1 MKKQSVVTIIIIILV
16 ILSSVVFFR
25 GCERSTSSDNITY
38 DESGTFSDEVAYES
52 GEITV
57 PDVTIENA
65 TFSSTLTITDSIA
78 DGTITLNNTAVDDE
92 LIINGS
98 GSVYLNGGTYKN
110 VTLNKENVKLVL
122 LGDAKVTNLNGKTAS
137 SIVVTE
143 ESSVSS
149 LVTAKGAK
157 RSTITTQNSG
167 KITSLQVKSP
177 ADVILNTSA
186 SSVTFGAEASDS
198 TFVNNAVIKKIQVE
212 AKITMSINANVETL
226 VVTASGEGTVITM
239 NNNAVITN
247 LGIEKPIEVKG
258 TGTITNATLPDQSY
272 LTGTIKPKNISV
284 SGKPV
289 VSDPSG
295 GLMVTTTIART
306 TTSNS
311 VANLSVLA
319 ESENWVSESIINSD
333 YSSNTTSTTN
343 DTKPT
348 NPVAPAKP
356 ETIAVTGVSL
366 SPTEVTLSRGTSQ
379 VLTATVSP
387 ANASNKAVTWSS
399 SDRSVAV
406 VENGIVTPKGNGS
419 ATITVTTADG
429 NKTATC
435 KVTVKTKI
443 TAVTTINGIAASSNS
458 ISDAI
463 DYGESYSLPTTV
475 TVTGYD
481 QESFECPVSF
491 SPANVDNTKTGETV
505 YSGTLNPPAG
515 YVNSDGI
522 KATIRL
528 TVGAKP
534 VITIT
539 SSPTEEEISI
549 GQTPTVLTVKASVTQ
564 GKSLSYTWYFKRSA
578 SADLV
583 LIPEATGASYQPSA
597 FTTAT
602 TLQYYCKVSASQA
615 ESVTTLACTV
625 TAHDETEKP
634 DSDPVVEQPSDDQTA
649 SETPVI
655 KTQPAD
661 QVLSE
666 SQTNLTVEA
675 LVSKGTLSYQWY
687 QSSVN
692 ASQGGVA
699 IEDATTASLTIDTTE
714 LTDITYYYVVI
725 TNTEDGKASTKTL
738 SRVACITPPQLN
750 LGIETMSPDG
760 LNRPSLSR

>member
-1 MKKQSVVTIIIIILV
+1 MKKQSVATSIIIILV

-25 GCERSTSSDNITY
+25 GCERSTSTDIITY

-52 GEITV
+52 GEITA

-65 TFSSTLTITDSIA
+65 SFSSSLTIADSVT
-78 DGTITLNNTAVDDE
+78 DGTITLNNAVVADE

-143 ESSVSS
+143 ESSVAS

-167 KITSLQVKSP
+167 KITTLQIKSP
-177 ADVILNTSA
+177 ADVILNTS
-186 SSVTFGAEASDS
+186 SSTLTFGAEAGGS
-198 TFVNNAVIKKIQVE
+198 TFVNNAAIKKIQVE
-212 AKITMSINANVETL
+212 AKMTLSINANVETL

-247 LGIEKPIEVKG
+247 LGIEKPVEVKG

-272 LTGTIKPKNISV
+272 LTGTITPKNISV

-295 GLMVTTTIART
+295 GLMVTTTIARA

-311 VANLSVLA
+311 VNDLSVLA
-319 ESENWVSESIINSD
+319 ESDNWVSESIINSD
-333 YSSNTTSTTN
+333 YDSDNASSDTT
-343 DTKPT
+343 PT
-348 NPVAPAKP
+348 NPVAPVVP
-356 ETIAVTGVSL
+356 ETVAVTSVSL

-379 VLTATVSP
+379 VLTASVSP
-387 ANASNKAVTWSS
+387 ANASNKALTWSS

-406 VENGIVTPKGNGS
+406 VENGIVTPKGNGT
-419 ATITVTTADG
+419 ATITVTTVDG

-443 TAVTTINGIAASSNS
+443 TAVTAINDMAASSNS
-458 ISDAI
+458 ISDTI
-463 DYGESYSLPTTV
+463 DYGESYSLPATV

-491 SPANVDNTKTGETV
+491 SPASVDSTKTGETV
-505 YSGTLNPPAG
+505 YTGTLNPPAG

-528 TVGAKP
+528 TVGEKP
-534 VITIT
+534 VITIS
-539 SSPTEEEISI
+539 SSPTEEEITV
-549 GQTPTVLTVKASVTQ
+549 GQKPTALTVKASVSQ

-578 SADLV
+578 SADLI
-583 LIPEATGASYQPSA
+583 LIPDATSASYQPAA
-597 FTTAT
+597 FTSAT

-615 ESVTTLACTV
+615 ESVTTLAGTV
-625 TAHDETEKP
+625 TALDETESP
-634 DSDPVVEQPSDDQTA
+634 DTDPAVEEPTDNQTA

-666 SQTNLTVEA
+666 SQTKLSVEA
-675 LVSKGTLSYQWY
+675 LVAKGSLSYQWY

-699 IEDATTASLTIDTTE
+699 IADATSATLTIDATQ

-725 TNTEDGKASTKTL
+725 TNSEDGKTATQTL
-738 SRVACITPPQLN
+738 SRVACITPVQLN
-750 LGIETMSPDG
+750 LSIETMSPDG

>member
-1 MKKQSVVTIIIIILV
+1 MKKQSVVTSIIIILV

-25 GCERSTSSDNITY
+25 GCERSTSTDIITY

-52 GEITV
+52 GEITA

-65 TFSSTLTITDSIA
+65 SFSSSLTIADSVT
-78 DGTITLNNTAVDDE
+78 DGTITLNNAVVADE

-143 ESSVSS
+143 ESSVAS

-167 KITSLQVKSP
+167 KITTLQIKSP
-177 ADVILNTSA
+177 ADVILNTS
-186 SSVTFGAEASDS
+186 SSTLTFGAEAGGS
-198 TFVNNAVIKKIQVE
+198 TFVNNAAIKKIQVE
-212 AKITMSINANVETL
+212 AKMTLSINANVETL

-247 LGIEKPIEVKG
+247 LGIEKPVEVKG

-272 LTGTIKPKNISV
+272 LTGTITPKNISV

-295 GLMVTTTIART
+295 GLMVTTTIARA

-311 VANLSVLA
+311 VNDLSVLA
-319 ESENWVSESIINSD
+319 ESDNWVSESIINSD
-333 YSSNTTSTTN
+333 YDSDNASSDTT
-343 DTKPT
+343 PT
-348 NPVAPAKP
+348 NPVAPVVP
-356 ETIAVTGVSL
+356 ETVAVTSVSL

-379 VLTATVSP
+379 VLTASVSP
-387 ANASNKAVTWSS
+387 ANASNKALTWSS

-406 VENGIVTPKGNGS
+406 VENGIVTPKGNGT
-419 ATITVTTADG
+419 ATITVTTVDG

-443 TAVTTINGIAASSNS
+443 TAVTAINDMAASSNS
-458 ISDAI
+458 ISDTI
-463 DYGESYSLPTTV
+463 DYGESYSLPATV

-491 SPANVDNTKTGETV
+491 SPASVDSTKTGETV
-505 YSGTLNPPAG
+505 YTGTLNPPAG

-528 TVGAKP
+528 TVGEKP
-534 VITIT
+534 VITIS
-539 SSPTEEEISI
+539 SSPTEEEITV
-549 GQTPTVLTVKASVTQ
+549 GQKPTALTVKASVSQ

-578 SADLV
+578 SADLI
-583 LIPEATGASYQPSA
+583 LIPDATSASYQPAA
-597 FTTAT
+597 FTSAT

-615 ESVTTLACTV
+615 ESVTTLAGTV
-625 TAHDETEKP
+625 TALDETESP
-634 DSDPVVEQPSDDQTA
+634 DTDPAVEEPTDNQTA

-666 SQTNLTVEA
+666 SQTKLSVEA
-675 LVSKGTLSYQWY
+675 LVAKGSLSYQWY

-699 IEDATTASLTIDTTE
+699 IADATSATLTIDATQ

-725 TNTEDGKASTKTL
+725 TNSEDGKTATQTL
-738 SRVACITPPQLN
+738 SRVACITPVQLN
-750 LGIETMSPDG
+750 LSIETMSPDG

>member
-1 MKKQSVVTIIIIILV
+1 MKKQSVVTVIIIILV

-25 GCERSTSSDNITY
+25 GCEKSTPADIITY

-52 GEITV
+52 GEITA

-65 TFSSTLTITDSIA
+65 TFSNTLTITDTIA
-78 DGTITLNNTAVDDE
+78 DGTITLNNTVVADE

-110 VTLNKENVKLVL
+110 VTLNKENIKLVL
-122 LGDAKVTNLNGKTAS
+122 LGDAKVTNLNGETAS

-143 ESSVSS
+143 KSSVSS

-167 KITSLQVKSP
+167 KITTLQIKSP

-186 SSVTFGAEASDS
+186 NAVTFGAEATGS

-212 AKITMSINANVETL
+212 AKMTLSVNANVETL
-226 VVTASGEGTVITM
+226 IVTSSGEGTVITL

-247 LGIEKPIEVKG
+247 LGIEKPVEVKG
-258 TGTITNATLPDQSY
+258 TGTVTNATLPDQSY
-272 LTGTIKPKNISV
+272 LTGTITPKNISV

-295 GLMVTTTIART
+295 GLMVTTTIARA

-311 VANLSVLA
+311 VADLSVLA
-319 ESENWVSESIINSD
+319 ESDNWVSESIINSD
-333 YSSNTTSTTN
+333 YDSDNTTSDTT
-343 DTKPT
+343 PT
-348 NPVAPAKP
+348 NPVAPVTP
-356 ETIAVTGVSL
+356 ETITVSGVSL
-366 SPTEVTLSRGTSQ
+366 APTEVTLSRGTSQ

-387 ANASNKAVTWSS
+387 SNASNKAVTWSS

-406 VENGIVTPKGNGS
+406 VENGIVTPKGNGT
-419 ATITVTTADG
+419 ATITVTTTDG

-491 SPANVDNTKTGETV
+491 SPASVDSTKTGETV
-505 YSGTLNPPAG
+505 YSGTLNPPTG

-534 VITIT
+534 VITI
-539 SSPTEEEISI
+539 SSDPTEEEITV
-549 GQTPTVLTVKASVTQ
+549 GQTPKALTVKANVTQ

-583 LIPEATGASYQPSA
+583 LIPDATDASYQPSA

-615 ESVTTLACTV
+615 ESVTSLAGTV
-625 TAHDETEKP
+625 TALDETDQP
-634 DSDPVVEQPSDDQTA
+634 DSDPTVEEPNDSQTA

-655 KTQPAD
+655 KTQPAA

-666 SQTNLTVEA
+666 YQTKLSIEA
-675 LVSKGTLSYQWY
+675 VVAQGNLSYQWY

-699 IEDATTASLTIDTTE
+699 IKDATSATLTIDATQ

-725 TNTEDGKASTKTL
+725 TNTEAGKAPTQTL
-738 SRVACITPPQLN
+738 SRVACTTPPEIN
-750 LGIETMSPDG
+750 LSIETMAPDA
-760 LNRPSLSR
+760 LNRPALNR

>member
-1 MKKQSVVTIIIIILV
+1 MKKQSVVTSIIIILV

-25 GCERSTSSDNITY
+25 GCERSTSTDIITY

-52 GEITV
+52 GEITA

-65 TFSSTLTITDSIA
+65 SFSSSLTIADSVT
-78 DGTITLNNTAVDDE
+78 DGTITLNNAVVADE

-143 ESSVSS
+143 ESSVAS

-167 KITSLQVKSP
+167 KITTLQIKSP
-177 ADVILNTSA
+177 ADVILNTS
-186 SSVTFGAEASDS
+186 SSTLTFGAEAGGS
-198 TFVNNAVIKKIQVE
+198 TFVNNAAIKKIQVE
-212 AKITMSINANVETL
+212 AKMTLSINANVETL

-247 LGIEKPIEVKG
+247 LGIEKPVEVKG

-272 LTGTIKPKNISV
+272 LTGTITPKNISV

-295 GLMVTTTIART
+295 GLMVTTTIARA

-311 VANLSVLA
+311 VNDLSVLA
-319 ESENWVSESIINSD
+319 ESDNWVSESIINSD
-333 YSSNTTSTTN
+333 YDSDNASSDTT
-343 DTKPT
+343 PT
-348 NPVAPAKP
+348 NPVAPVVP
-356 ETIAVTGVSL
+356 ETVAVTSVSL

-379 VLTATVSP
+379 VLTASVSP
-387 ANASNKAVTWSS
+387 ANASNKALTWSS

-406 VENGIVTPKGNGS
+406 VENGIVTPKGNGT
-419 ATITVTTADG
+419 ATITVTTVDG

-443 TAVTTINGIAASSNS
+443 TAVTAINDMAASSNS
-458 ISDAI
+458 ISDTI
-463 DYGESYSLPTTV
+463 DYGESYSLPATV

-491 SPANVDNTKTGETV
+491 SPASVDSTKTGETV
-505 YSGTLNPPAG
+505 YTGTLNPPAG

-528 TVGAKP
+528 TVGEKP
-534 VITIT
+534 VITIS
-539 SSPTEEEISI
+539 SSPTEEEITV
-549 GQTPTVLTVKASVTQ
+549 GQKPTALTVKASVSQ

-578 SADLV
+578 SADLI
-583 LIPEATGASYQPSA
+583 LIPDAASASYQPAA
-597 FTTAT
+597 FTSAT

-615 ESVTTLACTV
+615 ESVTTLAGTV
-625 TAHDETEKP
+625 TALDETESP
-634 DSDPVVEQPSDDQTA
+634 DTDPAVEEPTDNQTA

-666 SQTNLTVEA
+666 SQTKLSVEA
-675 LVSKGTLSYQWY
+675 LVAKGSLSYQWY

-699 IEDATTASLTIDTTE
+699 IADATSATLTIDATQ

-725 TNTEDGKASTKTL
+725 TNSEDGKTATQTL
-738 SRVACITPPQLN
+738 SRVACITPVQLN
-750 LGIETMSPDG
+750 LSIETMSPDG

>member
-1 MKKQSVVTIIIIILV
+1 MKKQSVVTSIIIILV

-25 GCERSTSSDNITY
+25 GCERSTSTDIITY

-52 GEITV
+52 GEITA

-65 TFSSTLTITDSIA
+65 SFSSSLTIADSVT
-78 DGTITLNNTAVDDE
+78 DGTITLNNAVVADE

-143 ESSVSS
+143 ESSVAS

-167 KITSLQVKSP
+167 KITTLQIKSP
-177 ADVILNTSA
+177 ADVILNTS
-186 SSVTFGAEASDS
+186 SSTLTFGAEAGGS
-198 TFVNNAVIKKIQVE
+198 TFVNNAAIKKIQVE
-212 AKITMSINANVETL
+212 AKMTLSINANVETL

-247 LGIEKPIEVKG
+247 LGIEKPVEVKG

-272 LTGTIKPKNISV
+272 LTGTITPKNISV

-295 GLMVTTTIART
+295 GLMVTTTIARA

-311 VANLSVLA
+311 VNDLSVLA
-319 ESENWVSESIINSD
+319 ESDNWVSESIINSD
-333 YSSNTTSTTN
+333 YDSDNASSDTT
-343 DTKPT
+343 PT
-348 NPVAPAKP
+348 NPVAPVVP
-356 ETIAVTGVSL
+356 ETVAVTSVSL

-379 VLTATVSP
+379 VLTASVSP
-387 ANASNKAVTWSS
+387 ANASNKALTWSS

-406 VENGIVTPKGNGS
+406 VENGIVTPKGNGT
-419 ATITVTTADG
+419 ATITVTTVDG

-443 TAVTTINGIAASSNS
+443 TAVTAINGMTASSNS
-458 ISDAI
+458 ISDTI
-463 DYGESYSLPTTV
+463 DYGESYSLPATV

-481 QESFECPVSF
+481 QENFECPVIF
-491 SPANVDNTKTGETV
+491 SPASVDSTKTGETV
-505 YSGTLNPPAG
+505 YTGTLNPPAG

-528 TVGAKP
+528 TVGEKP
-534 VITIT
+534 VITIS
-539 SSPTEEEISI
+539 SSPTEEEITV
-549 GQTPTVLTVKASVTQ
+549 GQKPTALTVKASVSQ

-578 SADLV
+578 SADLI
-583 LIPEATGASYQPSA
+583 LIPDATSASYQPAA
-597 FTTAT
+597 FTSAT

-615 ESVTTLACTV
+615 ESVTTLAGTV
-625 TAHDETEKP
+625 TALDETESP
-634 DSDPVVEQPSDDQTA
+634 DTDPAVEEPTDNQTA

-666 SQTNLTVEA
+666 SQTKLSVEA
-675 LVSKGTLSYQWY
+675 LVAKGSLSYQWY

-699 IEDATTASLTIDTTE
+699 IADATSATLTIDATQ

-725 TNTEDGKASTKTL
+725 TNSEDGKTATQTL
-738 SRVACITPPQLN
+738 SRVACITPVQLN
-750 LGIETMSPDG
+750 LSIETMSPDG

>member
-1 MKKQSVVTIIIIILV
+1 MKKQSVVTSIIIILV

-25 GCERSTSSDNITY
+25 GCERSTSTDIITY

-52 GEITV
+52 GEITA

-65 TFSSTLTITDSIA
+65 SFSSSLTIADSVT
-78 DGTITLNNTAVDDE
+78 DGTITLNNAVVADE

-143 ESSVSS
+143 ESSVAS

-167 KITSLQVKSP
+167 KITTLQIKSP
-177 ADVILNTSA
+177 ADVILNTS
-186 SSVTFGAEASDS
+186 SSTLTFGAEAGGS
-198 TFVNNAVIKKIQVE
+198 TFVNNAAIKKIQVE
-212 AKITMSINANVETL
+212 AKMTLSINANVETL

-247 LGIEKPIEVKG
+247 LGIEKPVEVKG

-272 LTGTIKPKNISV
+272 LTGTITPKNISV

-295 GLMVTTTIART
+295 GLMVTTTIARA

-311 VANLSVLA
+311 VNDLSVLA
-319 ESENWVSESIINSD
+319 ESDNWVSESIINSD
-333 YSSNTTSTTN
+333 YDSDNTSSDTT
-343 DTKPT
+343 PT
-348 NPVAPAKP
+348 NPVAPVVP
-356 ETIAVTGVSL
+356 ETVAVTSVSL

-379 VLTATVSP
+379 VLTASVLP
-387 ANASNKAVTWSS
+387 ANASNKALTWSS

-406 VENGIVTPKGNGS
+406 VENGIVTPKGNGT
-419 ATITVTTADG
+419 ATITVTTVDG

-443 TAVTTINGIAASSNS
+443 TAVTAINGMTASSNS
-458 ISDAI
+458 ISDTI
-463 DYGESYSLPTTV
+463 DYGESYSLPATV

-481 QESFECPVSF
+481 QENFECPVIF
-491 SPANVDNTKTGETV
+491 SPASVDSTKTGETV
-505 YSGTLNPPAG
+505 YTGTLNPPAG

-528 TVGAKP
+528 TVGEKP
-534 VITIT
+534 VITIS
-539 SSPTEEEISI
+539 SSPTEEEITV
-549 GQTPTVLTVKASVTQ
+549 GQKPTALTVKASVSQ

-578 SADLV
+578 SADLI
-583 LIPEATGASYQPSA
+583 LIPDATSASYQPAA
-597 FTTAT
+597 FTSAT

-615 ESVTTLACTV
+615 ESVTTLAGTV
-625 TAHDETEKP
+625 TALDETESP
-634 DSDPVVEQPSDDQTA
+634 DTDPAVEEPTDNQTA

-666 SQTNLTVEA
+666 SQTKLSVEA
-675 LVSKGTLSYQWY
+675 LVAKGSLSYQWY

-699 IEDATTASLTIDTTE
+699 IADATSATLTIDATQ

-725 TNTEDGKASTKTL
+725 TNSEDGKTATQTL
-738 SRVACITPPQLN
+738 SRVACITPVQLN
-750 LGIETMSPDG
+750 LSIETMSPDG